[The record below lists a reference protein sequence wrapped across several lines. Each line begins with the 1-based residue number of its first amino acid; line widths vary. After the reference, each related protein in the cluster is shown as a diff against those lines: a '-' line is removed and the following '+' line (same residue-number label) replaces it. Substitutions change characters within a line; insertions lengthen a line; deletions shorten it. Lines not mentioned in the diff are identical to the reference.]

1 MRTQTEWLFEAPL
14 ALEAVSYGNPY
25 TYLEDNQ
32 NSELIEDCRNQ
43 TSDCP
48 PSRVK
53 PIIIS
58 GYSTHNTNN
67 PSEKLGIKTAAD
79 IIVRSANEG
88 SQSIKV
94 CIVGHADKDPRG
106 EKFERDISRQRAVE
120 AKNALTSAISNP
132 SVLSKIN
139 WKLVC
144 AGKDNPVVGFNKPL
158 AQRVRNR
165 RVEIFV
171 ASSPSPPRPTPLV
184 CSAISSSQCEKEFE
198 RCLKTSNN
206 PLACLASRSV
216 CYRNCSPPTPPT
228 PPTPPPLPIPSS
240 TPPPPIA
247 RTCCIL
253 APTLSPFSSTSN
265 LISPTGL
272 GGHRS
277 SSEATGLIYTGK
289 AGFFDLGHVRDLCDL
304 TKYVYDQIVSVG
316 GVPVAIRT
324 IHGTAIIHTP
334 VPSSAW
340 LQVARAI
347 SYDDSFAYEI
357 YTYDEFSPGGHNSS
371 FSPED
376 LCSNYLGTLLAEK
389 GILAGGTFNAAVT
402 SQLST
407 MVGLLDAQTETESL
421 RAFNLINGCWASFSG
436 PSSLLNNAYLKRRNF
451 ARIPWFTEHSSDSL
465 PPAWV
470 TAGFGSATT
479 FYTYTHK
486 VGRTIDKAD
495 FPKEIA
501 RIRTDAAKRYGS
513 KFDDRKCP

>member
-1 MRTQTEWLFEAPL
+1 MRTQTKWLFEAPL
-14 ALEAVSYGNPY
+14 ALEAFS
-25 TYLEDNQ
+25 YLEDNQ
-32 NSELIEDCRNQ
+32 NFELIENCRNR

-48 PSRVK
+48 PSGVK

-58 GYSTHNTNN
+58 GYSTHNTKN
-67 PSEKLGIKTAAD
+67 PSEKQGIKTAAD
-79 IIVRSANEG
+79 IIVRSVNQG

-94 CIVGHADKDPRG
+94 CIVGHADLDPRG

-120 AKNALTSAISNP
+120 AMTALTNAINNP
-132 SVLSKIN
+132 SVVSKVN
-139 WKLVC
+139 WKLIC

-171 ASSPSPPRPTPLV
+171 TASSPPQPTPPV

-216 CYRNCSPPTPPT
+216 CYKNCSQPTPLPL
-228 PPTPPPLPIPSS
+228 PLPIPSS
-240 TPPPPIA
+240 TPPPFIA
-247 RTCCIL
+247 RPCCIL
-253 APTLSPFSSTSN
+253 APTLFPFNSTSN
-265 LISPTGL
+265 LISPTDL
-272 GGHRS
+272 GRHRS

-289 AGFFDLGHVRDLCDL
+289 AGFFDLGHVLDLCDM
-304 TKYVYDQIVSVG
+304 TKYVYDQIVAVK
-316 GVPVAIRT
+316 GVPVTIRT
-324 IHGTAIIHTP
+324 IHGTAIIHKP

-340 LQVARAI
+340 IQVARAI

-357 YTYDEFSPGGHNSS
+357 FTYDQFSPGGHNSS

-389 GILAGGTFNAAVT
+389 AILSGGMFNAAVT
-402 SQLST
+402 SQLNT
-407 MVGLLDAQTETESL
+407 MVGLLDAQTVTESL
-421 RAFNLINGCWASFSG
+421 RAFNLINGCWVSFSS
-436 PSSLLNNAYLKRRNF
+436 PSSLLNDAYLKRRNF
-451 ARIPWFTEHSSDSL
+451 DRIPWFAGHPSDSS

-470 TAGFGSATT
+470 TASFGSATT
-479 FYTYTHK
+479 FYTYTHS

-501 RIRTDAAKRYGS
+501 RIRKDAAKRYGS
-513 KFDDRKCP
+513 KFDDQKCP